1 MQTQNIM
8 QEHLVLNKLHAEQAN
23 HNRPTTKEVQG
34 GITLHWDTALDTWI
48 FPQEDSAAPIVAY
61 NDTENRFFVI
71 SVAQLPSNARE
82 LPAAEFPES
91 KPVQDL
97 RPQKEAIAK
106 HKLDIEQRFLEM
118 LSGSMHVV
126 YIGML
131 LTVVVFFWGIIS
143 QIGLIASAFAA
154 GSAAAI
160 TEIGYLIGWGVG
172 LLAFFFL
179 LKYALPLLFAR
190 KESAIEE
197 ESAPAR
203 AEQGPATISVNINQ
217 NSPGGAQDFINNR

>member
-1 MQTQNIM
+1 M

-23 HNRPTTKEVQG
+23 HNRPTTKEVSG
-34 GITLHWDTALDTWI
+34 GITLHWDPSLDTWI

-61 NDTENRFFVI
+61 NEGENRFFI
-71 SVAQLPSNARE
+71 VAVTQLPSNAHQQ
-82 LPAAEFPES
+82 PEAQ
-91 KPVQDL
+91 PQAQPMPDL
-97 RPQKEAIAK
+97 RPQKEAIAR

-190 KESAIEE
+190 KEA
-197 ESAPAR
+197 APDEDVTPTR
-203 AEQGPATISVNINQ
+203 TEQGAATISVNINQ
-217 NSPGGAQDFINNR
+217 NSPGGAQEFINNR

>member
-1 MQTQNIM
+1 M

-61 NDTENRFFVI
+61 NDTENRFFVLA
-71 SVAQLPSNARE
+71 VAQLPSNARE
-82 LPAAEFPES
+82 LPEVQAGS

-97 RPQKEAIAK
+97 RPQKEAIAR

-118 LSGSMHVV
+118 LSGSMHFV
-126 YIGML
+126 YVGML
-131 LTVVVFFWGIIS
+131 LTVAVFFWGLIS
-143 QIGLIASAFAA
+143 KIGLIASAFAA

-172 LLAFFFL
+172 LLAFFFV

-190 KESAIEE
+190 KEVSNEE
-197 ESAPAR
+197 EPAPVR
-203 AEQGPATISVNINQ
+203 TEQGPANIAININQ
-217 NSPGGAQDFINNR
+217 NSAGSAQDFINKR